1 MGVVKR
7 GAAAVEVLHG
17 KVALGL
23 AVALLRGFAA
33 PCEGLGAVLGD
44 AEVAVEI
51 GFAEAGLGFGVA
63 LLGLG
68 LDLRQRY
75 RRRGSLGE
83 QGR

>member
-1 MGVVKR
+1 MGLLQQGEGLGVVKR

-17 KVALGL
+17 KVAPSL
-23 AVALLRGFAA
+23 AVALLRGFAV
-33 PCEGLGAVLGD
+33 PREGLGAVLGD

-51 GFAEAGLGFGVA
+51 GFAEAGLG
-63 LLGLG
+63 

-75 RRRGSLGE
+75 RCGGGDGE